1 MKYHFIKL
9 KTIVNFLQSFFLRNS
24 LLLILKNCFTFIR
37 TNIYNYVIIYY
48 IYKYKNLR
56 STIRYMNKQINFP
69 LQTIILDAAMQSYSI
84 H

>member
-24 LLLILKNCFTFIR
+24 LLLILKNYFTFIR
-37 TNIYNYVIIYY
+37 TNIYNYIIIYY